1 MEHISY
7 DRLVHTTIANGNLLR
22 LFGDGG
28 QIEMRPVFALVLQDV
43 SDQIIDMQPLHHQ
56 DDDALL
62 LIVEASGE
70 GGFEPA
76 DDSVSSCLRHGVF
89 RLERIIDND
98 VCAADTG
105 QRPADRGCI
114 AKASFGRQK
123 LDYGVLLGAHT
134 RKEAPILAAS
144 NHRPKLPVEILG
156 KLIRIARGNDAAP
169 EQEGGIGNGGRRAI

>member
-98 VCAADTG
+98 VGAADTG
-105 QRPADRGCI
+105 QGPADRGCI
-114 AKASFGRQK
+114 AKAQLWSSETRLRCSPWRAHQER
-123 LDYGVLLGAHT
+123 GADT
-134 RKEAPILAAS
+134 RGFQP
-144 NHRPKLPVEILG
+144 P
-156 KLIRIARGNDAAP
+156 P
-169 EQEGGIGNGGRRAI
+169 ETAG